1 MSLKELYH
9 NKWARFGFW
18 AILYILWVI
27 WLGNYWWLF
36 GLIPIF
42 DGHITKKVKWLFW
55 KFQFK
60 EDVVCTS
67 STKKFQTNKFW
78 TKEFWTS
85 RILHWKSCI
94 LQCKNDGFWKVTKRV
109 LKRIGIS
116 LYRWIDALIFAT
128 IVVTFLNMFFFQAF
142 KIPSSSMESSL
153 YTGDHLFVSKLAYGP
168 KLPQTPLTIPF
179 THNVI
184 AGKESY
190 STLLQN
196 DYRRLKGFGH
206 VETGDY
212 VVFAFPHGDTV
223 LVKDPAADYYT
234 YVRTL
239 GREYTLKHYGPVK
252 VRPSDK
258 KDHYVKRCVAV
269 AGDTLTIKD
278 GQVYIGSQP
287 QENWSGVQNS
297 YSVVTDG
304 RRINPKHLENLG
316 INKSELWYSAE
327 LPGYPAMALTADM
340 VEKVKS
346 FRNVISVTANFDS
359 YPADYPDSDL
369 TIFPFSSDYKWTRD
383 NFGPLWIPAKDAT
396 VELTLKNLP
405 LYERIITSYEGN
417 ELEVKD
423 GKIYINSEEV
433 QSYTFKQDY
442 YFMMG
447 DNRHN
452 SLDSRYWGFVPEDHI
467 VGKPAVIWLSI
478 EGNER
483 FPRNL
488 KNIRWRRFFKF
499 V

>member
-18 AILYILWVI
+18 TVLYVLWVI

-55 KFQFK
+55 KKDYK
-60 EDVVCTS
+60 EGEER
-67 STKKFQTNKFW
+67 NALLEW
-78 TKEFWTS
+78 
-85 RILHWKSCI
+85 L
-94 LQCKNDGFWKVTKRV
+94 
-109 LKRIGIS
+109 
-116 LYRWIDALIFAT
+116 DAIIFAVV
-128 IVVTFLNMFFFQAF
+128 VVTFINTFFFQAF

-168 KLPQTPLTIPF
+168 KMPQTPLTIPF

-184 AGKESY
+184 GGKESY
-190 STLLQN
+190 STLIQS
-196 DYRRLKGFGH
+196 DYKRLKGFGH

-239 GREYTLKHYGPVK
+239 GRDYTIRKYGPLK

-258 KDHYVKRCVAV
+258 KDHYVKRCVAS
-269 AGDTLTIKD
+269 AGDTLEIRN
-278 GQVYIGSQP
+278 GQVYVNSQA
-287 QENWSGVQNS
+287 QEVWPGVQNS
-297 YSVVTDG
+297 YTVVTDG
-304 RRINPKHLENLG
+304 QRINPVNLDKLG
-316 INKSELWYSAE
+316 LNIRELWFHPE
-327 LPGYPAMALTADM
+327 LPGYPAMPLTAEM
-340 VEKVKS
+340 LEKIKAYPNVVSVEQ
-346 FRNVISVTANFDS
+346 NIDS
-359 YPADYPDSDL
+359 YPPDFPDSYV
-369 TIFPFSSDYKWTRD
+369 TIFPFAENYRWTRD
-383 NFGPLWIPAKDAT
+383 NFGPLWIPQKDAE
-396 VELTLKNLP
+396 VELTIANLP
-405 LYERIITSYEGN
+405 LYERIITAYEGN
-417 ELEVKD
+417 SLQVKD
-423 GKIYINSEEV
+423 GAIYINGEET

-452 SLDSRYWGFVPEDHI
+452 SLDSRYWGFGPEDHI
-467 VGKPAVIWLSI
+467 VGKPAMIWLSI
-478 EGNER
+478 DGNKK
-483 FPRNL
+483 FPN
-488 KNIRWRRFFKF
+488 NIRWRRFFKF

>member
-18 AILYILWVI
+18 AVLYVLWVI

-36 GLIPIF
+36 GLVPIF

-55 KFQFK
+55 KKDYK
-60 EDVVCTS
+60 EG
-67 STKKFQTNKFW
+67 
-78 TKEFWTS
+78 E
-85 RILHWKSCI
+85 
-94 LQCKNDGFWKVTKRV
+94 KRNA
-109 LKRIGIS
+109 L
-116 LYRWIDALIFAT
+116 LEWLDAIIFAVV
-128 IVVTFLNMFFFQAF
+128 VVTFINTFFFQAF

-168 KLPQTPLTIPF
+168 KMPQTPLTIPF

-184 AGKESY
+184 GGKESY
-190 STLLQN
+190 STLIQS
-196 DYRRLKGFGH
+196 DYKRLKGFGH

-239 GREYTLKHYGPVK
+239 GRDYTIRKYGPVK

-258 KDHYVKRCVAV
+258 KDHYVKRCVAS
-269 AGDTLTIKD
+269 AGDTLEIRN
-278 GQVYIGSQP
+278 GQVYVNSQA
-287 QENWSGVQNS
+287 QEVWPGVQNS
-297 YSVVTDG
+297 YTVVTDG
-304 RRINPKHLENLG
+304 QRINPVNLDKLG
-316 INKSELWYSAE
+316 LNIRELWFHPE
-327 LPGYPAMALTADM
+327 LPGYPAMPLTAEM
-340 VEKVKS
+340 LEKIKAYPNVVSVEQ
-346 FRNVISVTANFDS
+346 NIDS
-359 YPADYPDSDL
+359 YPPDFPDSYV
-369 TIFPFSSDYKWTRD
+369 TIFPFAENYRWTRD
-383 NFGPLWIPAKDAT
+383 NFGPLWIPQKDVE
-396 VELTLKNLP
+396 VELSVANLP
-405 LYERIITSYEGN
+405 LYERIITAYEGN
-417 ELEVKD
+417 SLQVRD
-423 GKIYINSEEV
+423 GVIYINGEET

-467 VGKPAVIWLSI
+467 VGKPALIWLSI
-478 EGNER
+478 DGNKK
-483 FPRNL
+483 FPN
-488 KNIRWRRFFKF
+488 NIRWRRFFKF

>member
-18 AILYILWVI
+18 AVLYILWVI

-55 KFQFK
+55 KKDYK
-60 EDVVCTS
+60 EGEER
-67 STKKFQTNKFW
+67 NALLEW
-78 TKEFWTS
+78 
-85 RILHWKSCI
+85 L
-94 LQCKNDGFWKVTKRV
+94 
-109 LKRIGIS
+109 
-116 LYRWIDALIFAT
+116 DAIIFAVV
-128 IVVTFLNMFFFQAF
+128 VVTFINTFFFQAF

-168 KLPQTPLTIPF
+168 KMPQTPLTIPF

-184 AGKESY
+184 GGKESY
-190 STLLQN
+190 STLIQS
-196 DYRRLKGFGH
+196 DYKRLKGFGH

-239 GREYTLKHYGPVK
+239 GRDYTIRKYGPVK

-258 KDHYVKRCVAV
+258 KDHYVKRCVAS
-269 AGDTLTIKD
+269 AGDTLEIRN
-278 GQVYIGSQP
+278 GQVYVNSQA
-287 QENWSGVQNS
+287 QEVWPGVQNS
-297 YSVVTDG
+297 YTVVTDG
-304 RRINPKHLENLG
+304 QRINPVNLDKLG
-316 INKSELWYSAE
+316 LNIRELWFHPE
-327 LPGYPAMALTADM
+327 LPGYPAMPLTAEM
-340 VEKVKS
+340 LEKIKAYPNVVSVEQ
-346 FRNVISVTANFDS
+346 NIDS
-359 YPADYPDSDL
+359 YPPDFPDSYV
-369 TIFPFSSDYKWTRD
+369 TIFPFAENYRWTRD
-383 NFGPLWIPAKDAT
+383 NFGPLWIPQKDAE
-396 VELTLKNLP
+396 VELTVANLP
-405 LYERIITSYEGN
+405 LYERIITAYEGN
-417 ELEVKD
+417 SLQVKD
-423 GKIYINSEEV
+423 GAIYINGEET

-467 VGKPAVIWLSI
+467 VGKPALIWLSI
-478 EGNER
+478 DGNKK
-483 FPRNL
+483 FPN
-488 KNIRWRRFFKF
+488 NIRWRRFFKF

>member
-1 MSLKELYH
+1 MSLRELYH
-9 NKWARFGFW
+9 NKWARMCFW
-18 AILYILWVI
+18 AVLYILWVI
-27 WLGNYWWLF
+27 WLGYYWWLF

-55 KFQFK
+55 KK
-60 EDVVCTS
+60 EY
-67 STKKFQTNKFW
+67 
-78 TKEFWTS
+78 KE
-85 RILHWKSCI
+85 
-94 LQCKNDGFWKVTKRV
+94 GEKRNALLDWV
-109 LKRIGIS
+109 
-116 LYRWIDALIFAT
+116 DAIIFAVV
-128 IVVTFLNMFFFQAF
+128 VVTFINTFFFQAF

-184 AGKESY
+184 AGRESY
-190 STLLQN
+190 SELIQN

-206 VETGDY
+206 VKTGDY
-212 VVFAFPHGDTV
+212 VVFGFPHGDTV
-223 LVKDPAADYYT
+223 LVREPAADYYT

-239 GREYTLKHYGPVK
+239 GRDYTLRNYGPIV

-278 GQVYIGSQP
+278 GQVYVNSQP
-287 QENWSGVQNS
+287 QENWPGVQNS
-297 YSVVTDG
+297 YMVVTDG
-304 RRINPKHLENLG
+304 KKINQKNLNKLD
-316 INKSELWYSAE
+316 INVGELWYYPE
-327 LPGYPAMALTADM
+327 LPGYPEMPLTADM
-340 VEKVKS
+340 LEQVKS
-346 FRNVISVTANFDS
+346 YSNVVSVTQNIDS
-359 YPADYPDSDL
+359 YPPDYPDSEL

-383 NFGPLWIPAKDAT
+383 NFGPLWIPKKGVE
-396 VELTLKNLP
+396 VELTVKNLP
-405 LYERIITSYEGN
+405 LYQRIITSYEGN
-417 ELEVKD
+417 DLEVKD

-478 EGNER
+478 DGNKK
-483 FPRNL
+483 FPN
-488 KNIRWRRFFKF
+488 NIRWRRFFKF